1 MPKQDNWIGKGDRRP
16 VGVEVEFGRLD
27 AVQAAAAVRRRFGGT
42 LNASGAH
49 RLYVEDTEL
58 GTFKVELD
66 WDWVHD
72 AFDDGG
78 IVDKAKEFL
87 GALGREVVPT
97 EVVTPPVPA
106 GRLPEID
113 GLVGELARLGAEGTR
128 SGLLY
133 GFGLHPNP
141 ALGPA
146 DLAADPIRRVLQA
159 YLLAAPALRAAI
171 DVDPMR
177 TLLPFVEPFPRPY
190 LDLVLDPGYAP
201 DLDGLI
207 DDYLRFNATRNRE
220 LDLLPLFA
228 ELDRE
233 RVARAVADPK
243 VSARPTF
250 HWRLPN
256 ADIEDPEWTV
266 TGQWAHWLQVERASL
281 DGAGLTDRL
290 ADHRR
295 QEQRKEGLWA
305 SLF

>member
-1 MPKQDNWIGKGDRRP
+1 MPKQDNWIGQGDRRP

-27 AVQAAAAVRRRFGGT
+27 AMQAAEAVCRRFGGT
-42 LNASGAH
+42 LRASGAH
-49 RLYVEDTEL
+49 RLYVDDTEF

-66 WDWVHD
+66 WEWVHG
-72 AFDDGG
+72 AYDDGG

-87 GALGREVVPT
+87 GELGREVVPT

-113 GLVGELARLGAEGTR
+113 GLFGELARLGAEGTR

-133 GFGLHPNP
+133 GFGLHLNP

-159 YLLAAPALRAAI
+159 YLLAAPALREAI

-233 RVARAVADPK
+233 RVSSAVADPK

-256 ADIEDPEWTV
+256 ADIEDPYWTV
-266 TGQWAHWLQVERASL
+266 TGQWTHWLRVEQASL
-281 DGAGLTDRL
+281 DDAGLTERL

-295 QEQRKEGLWA
+295 REQRKEGLWA